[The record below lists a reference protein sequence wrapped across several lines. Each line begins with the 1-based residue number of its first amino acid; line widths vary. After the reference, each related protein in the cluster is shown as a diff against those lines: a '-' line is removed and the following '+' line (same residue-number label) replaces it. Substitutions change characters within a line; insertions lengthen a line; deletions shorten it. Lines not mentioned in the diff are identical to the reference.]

1 MGYDDCSME
10 SGESLT
16 DRINQAFG
24 APRDPSFDPS
34 RCLAQII
41 ALLDEVC
48 APGGEC
54 DLSIAESRE
63 KACNLYGGQ
72 SNRFLSRGCPS
83 AAETLLIDGWNKFG
97 HRQLET
103 RERVY
108 RAGLA
113 MYLTIMYGKLGD
125 KGAALRW
132 ALHTQAD
139 DMLGEH
145 EQGGG
150 AGKQWLLTI
159 LGMSNQALIEFNG
172 IAVHNVKLVNEELEG
187 DWSDV
192 HGFAEDVVMRFA
204 LEKPE
209 FAHLL
214 ALESSVHEFPISQA
228 YFSSLLKRASAP
240 HPTATSK
247 GDSLEDLAS
256 YLFLLIPGWVPRRNL
271 LDEYHSFE
279 TDIVVRNLG
288 RPSNLTAELLG
299 RHFLVECKN
308 WELPVGV
315 RDVGYFLYRMRLTH
329 ARFGVLFAKT
339 GITGDEANERA
350 AHSLIRKAFHEDGSI
365 CVVLDESDLTSLAD
379 GQLSFWPILLERI
392 ERVRFGKPK

>member
-1 MGYDDCSME
+1 MKT
-10 SGESLT
+10 GESLT
-16 DRINQAFG
+16 DRINQAFM
-24 APRDPSFDPS
+24 APSFDPS
-34 RCLAQII
+34 RCLIQII
-41 ALLDEVC
+41 AIFDEVC
-48 APGGEC
+48 APGKEYGPC
-54 DLSIAESRE
+54 VAENRE
-63 KACNLYGGQ
+63 EACNLYGRQ
-72 SNRFLSRGCPS
+72 SDRFLSRGYPS
-83 AAETLLIDGWNKFG
+83 AAEALLIDGWNKFG
-97 HRQLET
+97 HKQLRT
-103 RERVY
+103 KGRVY

-145 EQGGG
+145 AQGGG

-159 LGMSNQALIEFNG
+159 LGMSNRALAEFNS
-172 IAVHNVKLVNEELEG
+172 IAAENVELVKEKFKG

-214 ALESSVHEFPISQA
+214 ALESSVHEFPVSQA
-228 YFSSLLKRASAP
+228 YFSSLLRRVNAA
-240 HPTATSK
+240 HPITTSK

-256 YLFLLIPGWVPRRNL
+256 YLFLLIPGWIPRRNL

-279 TDIVVRNLG
+279 TDVVVRNLS
-288 RPSNLTAELLG
+288 RASNLTAELLG

-308 WELPVGV
+308 WEKRVGV

-329 ARFGVLFAKT
+329 AKFGVLFAKT

-365 CVVLDESDLTSLAD
+365 CVVLDEDVLASLTD
-379 GQLSFWPILLERI
+379 GQSSFWPILLDRI
-392 ERVRFGKPK
+392 ERVRFGKPRQPVNG